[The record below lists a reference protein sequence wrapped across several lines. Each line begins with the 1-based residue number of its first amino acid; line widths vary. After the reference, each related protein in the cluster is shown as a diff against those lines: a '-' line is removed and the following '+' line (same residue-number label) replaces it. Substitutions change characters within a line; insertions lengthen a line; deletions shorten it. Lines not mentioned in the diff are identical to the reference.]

1 MGGCS
6 APNCSNSTTIGKQ
19 LFRFPK
25 DPDHFELSQF
35 EEIARSPAGGKKL
48 KPNAIPTV
56 FDVPDPPSPIL
67 MKEVKIKLDYAG
79 KRTRGDHGYA
89 RKQLCSET
97 GEPENNEENN
107 KEDYSCRECDRF
119 KAHLEQQYL
128 NNAIL
133 QRQVEEMKK
142 KLNKLN
148 KIEKSLQ
155 NFLFDDQIRALS
167 LTKRSRRAVWSQN
180 TVQSARRIRAAVGG
194 KEPLSPV
201 PSQNSTYHY
210 FKDPGDISSF
220 RKQLL
225 WWYDEC
231 KRELPWR
238 TLAATESDVNKRLY
252 AVWVSEIMLQQT
264 QVVTVIDYYNKWMKR
279 WPTVQDLAAATL
291 EDVNEMWSGLGFY
304 SRGKRLHNGAQKV
317 MSELK
322 GEVPTTA
329 EDLQKFLP
337 GVGRYTAGAVASIG
351 MGQVTGVV
359 DGNVI
364 RVMCRTR
371 AIGADC
377 TSPSVTETLWSLANT
392 LVDPKRA
399 GDFNQSMME
408 LGATVCTPKAPLC
421 LECPIQT
428 HCRAYKQVKIQLDLA
443 SERLLGKSTV
453 QSSSVP
459 DIEECGFCSLC
470 LPPGELWDSSLGV
483 MNFPRKPVKKQ
494 PRVERTLTCVLDR
507 RGVGGEAEYLIVQR
521 PSTGLL
527 AMMWEFPSLPLEER
541 DFSESKQKEAVLA
554 QVQSVLGGPGS
565 LGALQHIGE
574 VLHIFTHI
582 HQTYVV
588 YRCSLSDPT
597 GVELR
602 EGEAPTTRW
611 VTKAVFQQA
620 AVSTAMKKVLK
631 LYESK
636 ESHEEECRKSWKRKR
651 DSGSKDRKRKPQ
663 KIKVEQETSTGK
675 KQLSLHNFFQRPMK
689 QAIDNGS

>member
-1 MGGCS
+1 MRRLRS
-6 APNCSNSTTIGKQ
+6 AVKNGRTAAQETPEN
-19 LFRFPK
+19 PK
-25 DPDHFELSQF
+25 
-35 EEIARSPAGGKKL
+35 RSPRKKV
-48 KPNAIPTV
+48 KSFQAI
-56 FDVPDPPSPIL
+56 
-67 MKEVKIKLDYAG
+67 KE
-79 KRTRGDHGYA
+79 
-89 RKQLCSET
+89 
-97 GEPENNEENN
+97 
-107 KEDYSCRECDRF
+107 
-119 KAHLEQQYL
+119 
-128 NNAIL
+128 
-133 QRQVEEMKK
+133 
-142 KLNKLN
+142 
-148 KIEKSLQ
+148 
-155 NFLFDDQIRALS
+155 
-167 LTKRSRRAVWSQN
+167 
-180 TVQSARRIRAAVGG
+180 
-194 KEPLSPV
+194 EPLSPV

-210 FKDPGDISSF
+210 FKDPDDISSF

-225 WWYDEC
+225 RWYDEC

-459 DIEECGFCSLC
+459 DIEECASAGFCSLC

-507 RGVGGEAEYLIVQR
+507 RGVGGETEYLIVQR

>member
-1 MGGCS
+1 MRRLRS
-6 APNCSNSTTIGKQ
+6 AVKNGRTAAQETPEN
-19 LFRFPK
+19 PK
-25 DPDHFELSQF
+25 
-35 EEIARSPAGGKKL
+35 RSPRKKV
-48 KPNAIPTV
+48 KSFQAI
-56 FDVPDPPSPIL
+56 
-67 MKEVKIKLDYAG
+67 KE
-79 KRTRGDHGYA
+79 
-89 RKQLCSET
+89 
-97 GEPENNEENN
+97 
-107 KEDYSCRECDRF
+107 
-119 KAHLEQQYL
+119 
-128 NNAIL
+128 
-133 QRQVEEMKK
+133 
-142 KLNKLN
+142 
-148 KIEKSLQ
+148 
-155 NFLFDDQIRALS
+155 
-167 LTKRSRRAVWSQN
+167 
-180 TVQSARRIRAAVGG
+180 
-194 KEPLSPV
+194 EPLSPV

-210 FKDPGDISSF
+210 FKDPDDISSF

-225 WWYDEC
+225 RWYDEC

-304 SRGKRLHNGAQKV
+304 SRGKRLHNGAQK
-317 MSELK
+317 
-322 GEVPTTA
+322 
-329 EDLQKFLP
+329 
-337 GVGRYTAGAVASIG
+337 
-351 MGQVTGVV
+351 VTGVV

-459 DIEECGFCSLC
+459 DIEECASAGFCSLC

-507 RGVGGEAEYLIVQR
+507 RGVGGETEYLIVQR